1 MNIAK
6 QKQTLRYRE
15 QASGYQW
22 AEGRRGGQCRSRG
35 LRGVN
40 YHV

>member
-6 QKQTLRYRE
+6 WKETHIYKE

-22 AEGRRGGQCRSRG
+22 AEGRGEVKIEVG
-35 LRGVN
+35 N
-40 YHV
+40 